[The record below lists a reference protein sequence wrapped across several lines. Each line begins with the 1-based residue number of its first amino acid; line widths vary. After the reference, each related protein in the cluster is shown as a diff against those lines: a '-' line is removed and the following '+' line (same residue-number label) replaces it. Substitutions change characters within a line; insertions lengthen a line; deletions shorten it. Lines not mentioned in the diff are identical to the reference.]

1 MGVPHANVFPADA
14 PVPEDMEVLLMTV
27 RWAFWLA
34 SPASPLGECPTR
46 PNSADLFTKE
56 AKSDG

>member
-1 MGVPHANVFPADA
+1 MGVPHANVWPADA

-27 RWAFWLA
+27 RFPFWLA
-34 SPASPLGECPTR
+34 SPANLPGERPTR
-46 PNSADLFTKE
+46 PNFADLFTE